1 MGIIIR
7 QSLKSSFAN
16 FLGAGLGAFNILWL
30 FPQFLTKAEI
40 GMIALLE
47 GLALSGMALGSL
59 GVYNITDRFFP
70 RFKTENRHHH
80 GYLFFLS
87 AYLGLGFLLSISIL
101 LIFKD
106 FWLSFYTEKAAE
118 IAHYFYYLLPFI
130 FIMMYLSLSEAYAR
144 VHLRIALPNLIREVG
159 IKFFIAIS
167 IILYAF
173 NWINFDSLIASRI
186 ASYGL
191 ALGLMIFYLRRLKVW
206 HFRPELGFIDR
217 KLGKEMVVF
226 GLFILAS
233 VVGNLLIIRLD
244 VLMIPAFLG
253 KEALGIYTIAFF
265 IGTVIEIPRRAIA
278 QISIPIISQAW
289 ADNDL
294 PKIQVIYTQSALN
307 QLIIGLLLFLGIWV
321 NVDELFI
328 LIPNGE
334 QYLEGKYVIFFIGL
348 TRLVDM
354 ATGVNNEIL
363 LQSKYYLF
371 NLYTVLF
378 LGFIS
383 LIINWL
389 LIPQMGITGAALAT
403 LIAFCA
409 YNLMRFIFLWY
420 RFNLQPFTYKNLL
433 IILLA
438 VACYFLSTIIP
449 ISPYFMVNL
458 ALKSLFIGLSF
469 GGLIYYFQISPE
481 MNEVGK
487 NLGRKVQAWFKA
499 FRK

>member
-7 QSLKSSFAN
+7 QSLKTSFAN

-30 FPQFLTKAEI
+30 FPQFLTQAEI
-40 GMIALLE
+40 GLIALIE
-47 GLALSGMALGSL
+47 GLALSWMALGSL
-59 GVYNITDRFFP
+59 GAYNITDRFFP

-80 GYLFFLS
+80 GYLVFLS
-87 AYLGLGFLLSISIL
+87 AYLGVGFLLSISIL
-101 LIFKD
+101 VGFQS

-118 IAHYFYYLLPFI
+118 IAHYFYYLMPFI
-130 FIMMYLSLSEAYAR
+130 FIMMYLSLWEAYAR

-159 IKFFIAIS
+159 IKLFIALS
-167 IILYAF
+167 ILGYAF
-173 NWINFDSLIASRI
+173 NWLSFESLIASRI
-186 ASYGL
+186 ASYGM
-191 ALGLMIFYLRRLKVW
+191 AMTLMFFYLRRLKVW
-206 HFRPELGFIDR
+206 HFKPEFGFIDV
-217 KLGKEMVVF
+217 KLLKEILGF

-265 IGTVIEIPRRAIA
+265 IGTVIEIPRRAIT

-307 QLIIGLLLFLGIWV
+307 QLIIGLFLFLGIWV

-328 LIPNGE
+328 FIPNGE

-363 LQSKYYLF
+363 LQSNHYLF
-371 NLYTVLF
+371 NLYTVIF
-378 LGFIS
+378 LGLMS
-383 LIINWL
+383 LLINWL

-403 LIAFCA
+403 LVAFCA
-409 YNLMRFIFLWY
+409 YNLIRFLFLWY
-420 RFNLQPFTYKNLL
+420 RFNLQPFSYKNLL
-433 IILLA
+433 TVFLA
-438 VACYFLSTIIP
+438 VVCYFLCLMIP
-449 ISPYFMVNL
+449 ASPYFILNL
-458 ALKSLFIGLSF
+458 ILKSLFISLSF
-469 GGLIYYFQISPE
+469 GGLVYYFQISPE

-487 NLGRKVQAWFKA
+487 NVGRKMRIWH
-499 FRK
+499 